1 MAPVRR
7 SALIVAVLA
16 LGLVPFLAGCG
27 SSSSSSGNTT
37 TEASGGE
44 GEGGTTTVG
53 GLKANNHGSKAVE
66 TSGKTEVELD
76 DFYFEPTVLEGKAG
90 QKVELELKN
99 EGNVE
104 HSFTVE
110 SQGIDKDL
118 EPGDEGEV
126 TVTIPKSGAISFFCK
141 YHKSEGMAGALAVTG
156 QSGGSGGMTGT
167 GTTEDN
173 GGKSGYGGY

>member
-1 MAPVRR
+1 MRR
-7 SALIVAVLA
+7 SVLTLAVLVTA
-16 LGLVPFLAGCG
+16 LVPVLAGCG
-27 SSSSSSGNTT
+27 SSSSSSSSTT
-37 TEASGGE
+37 TESSSGG
-44 GEGGTTTVG
+44 GGGGKKKIAGVVANDHGTKTV
-53 GLKANNHGSKAVE
+53 E
-66 TSGKTEVELD
+66 DTGKTEVELD
-76 DFYFEPTVLEGKAG
+76 DFYFEPTVLQGKAG
-90 QKVELELKN
+90 EKVELELKN
-99 EGNVE
+99 EGTVE

-156 QSGGSGGMTGT
+156 QSGGTGGMTGT

-173 GGKSGYGGY
+173 SGKGSGGY